1 MKSFDRLTK
10 AEKAKVIAAAVVIA
24 LLIGFPLIVAL
35 ARRTTSSRLP
45 SIDFPVIGSIG
56 GETTVLDEPIDE
68 RASFD
73 GDKVKGLDVTW
84 NGGEVRLV
92 RGTGA
97 DVVVRARLGAG
108 TYDMDPRHSSISL
121 DESTGTLIVDDGLP
135 ESNNG
140 LEYPAFSLTIELP
153 KGLSLSSVD
162 LSGTSAG
169 MGLDQVVCDHLIVST
184 VSSGITVQGLDA
196 GRAEVASI
204 SGPVSFDG
212 AVTTDLSVTSV
223 SGALDVT
230 LAGGLPPQTA
240 LDSTSGSITLD
251 VPDDAGFTLTSDR
264 VSSGFACE
272 LGELAERDEP
282 GSLSAQVVNG
292 DGSAQITADSI
303 SGSVRVK

>member
-10 AEKAKVIAAAVVIA
+10 AEKAKVIAAAIVIA
-24 LLIGFPLIVAL
+24 LLIGFPLMVAL

-45 SIDFPVIGSIG
+45 SIDLPVIGSG
-56 GETTVLDEPIDE
+56 NGETTVLDEPIDE

-92 RGTGA
+92 RGAGD

-108 TYDMDPRHSSISL
+108 TYDMDPCHSSISL

-140 LEYPAFSLTIELP
+140 LEYPAFALTIELP
-153 KGLSLSSVD
+153 EGLSLSSVD
-162 LSGTSAG
+162 LSGTSAS
-169 MGLDQVVCDHLIVST
+169 MGIDQVVCDHLIVST
-184 VSSGITVQGLDA
+184 VSTDITVQGLDA
-196 GRAEVASI
+196 GRAEIASI
-204 SGPVSFDG
+204 SGSVSFDG

-223 SGALDVT
+223 SG
-230 LAGGLPPQTA
+230 
-240 LDSTSGSITLD
+240 DSTSGSISLD

-264 VSSGFACE
+264 VSGGFVCE

-282 GSLSAQVVNG
+282 GSLSARVVNG

>member
-1 MKSFDRLTK
+1 M
-10 AEKAKVIAAAVVIA
+10 I
-24 LLIGFPLIVAL
+24 
-35 ARRTTSSRLP
+35 LP
-45 SIDFPVIGSIG
+45 EG
-56 GETTVLDEPIDE
+56 GLC
-68 RASFD
+68 
-73 GDKVKGLDVTW
+73 
-84 NGGEVRLV
+84 
-92 RGTGA
+92 RGAT
-97 DVVVRARLGAG
+97 RLGAG

-140 LEYPAFSLTIELP
+140 LEYPAFALTIELP
-153 KGLSLSSVD
+153 EGLSLSSVD
-162 LSGTSAG
+162 LSGTSAS
-169 MGLDQVVCDHLIVST
+169 MGIDQVVCDHLIVST

-196 GRAEVASI
+196 GHAEIASI
-204 SGPVSFDG
+204 SGSVSFDG

-264 VSSGFACE
+264 VSGGFVCE
-272 LGELAERDEP
+272 LGKLAERDEP

-292 DGSAQITADSI
+292 DGSTQITADSI